1 MQSYNIRFNKQRM
14 SAFYFLLAIGFI
26 YILILMMYKGLKY
39 SDFVIKRRAPDE
51 YMESKIESFELGVV
65 DREAITKLE
74 SS

>member
-26 YILILMMYKGLKY
+26 YILNFMMCEGLKY
-39 SDFVIKRRAPDE
+39 SDFIIKGRASDE
-51 YMESKIESFELGVV
+51 YMESKIESFEFGVV
-65 DREAITKLE
+65 DREAIPKLK